1 MNEVWTPALDRAK
14 EEMAEMNTMLQ
25 RDVPGATFEPWDW
38 WYYAEKVR
46 KDKYALDDATLRPYF
61 SLENVREGAFS
72 LANRLY
78 GITFRPLVAPVY
90 HKDCSVYEVLD
101 VDGTHL
107 GVLYFDFFPRSG
119 KSSGAWC
126 TAFRSQRYEGDER
139 IAPVVAIVCNFTPPT
154 KLTPSLLTLDEVQ
167 TLFHEFGHGLHA
179 LFADVKYRSLG
190 RVEGDF
196 VELPSQIMENWA
208 TEKEFLDLWAVNYKT
223 GEPIPADL
231 IAKIVAAE
239 NYQAAYFNVRQ
250 LLYGLNDMA
259 WHSIDKPFEGDVEL
273 FERTAMAPAQVLPVV
288 EGAAMS
294 PAFSHIF
301 AGGYAAG
308 YYGYKWAEV
317 LAADAFSLFKEKGI
331 FNPEVAEAFR
341 REILSKGGHE
351 HPMTLYVNFRGHK
364 PETKA
369 LIEKMG
375 LEK

>member
-1 MNEVWTPALDRAK
+1 M
-14 EEMAEMNTMLQ
+14 
-25 RDVPGATFEPWDW
+25 
-38 WYYAEKVR
+38 
-46 KDKYALDDATLRPYF
+46 
-61 SLENVREGAFS
+61 
-72 LANRLY
+72 
-78 GITFRPLVAPVY
+78 
-90 HKDCSVYEVLD
+90 
-101 VDGTHL
+101 
-107 GVLYFDFFPRSG
+107 
-119 KSSGAWC
+119 
-126 TAFRSQRYEGDER
+126 
-139 IAPVVAIVCNFTPPT
+139 
-154 KLTPSLLTLDEVQ
+154 
-167 TLFHEFGHGLHA
+167 
-179 LFADVKYRSLG
+179 
-190 RVEGDF
+190 
-196 VELPSQIMENWA
+196 
-208 TEKEFLDLWAVNYKT
+208 NYKT

-317 LAADAFSLFKEKGI
+317 LAPMLLAVQGEGYLQSRS
-331 FNPEVAEAFR
+331 AEAFR

>member
-1 MNEVWTPALDRAK
+1 MSSDTRCTPFFRRESTSRSA
-14 EEMAEMNTMLQ
+14 
-25 RDVPGATFEPWDW
+25 
-38 WYYAEKVR
+38 VR
-46 KDKYALDDATLRPYF
+46 TYIRISSSCLRR
-61 SLENVREGAFS
+61 SWRIG
-72 LANRLY
+72 
-78 GITFRPLVAPVY
+78 RP
-90 HKDCSVYEVLD
+90 
-101 VDGTHL
+101 
-107 GVLYFDFFPRSG
+107 R
-119 KSSGAWC
+119 KSSSTCG
-126 TAFRSQRYEGDER
+126 
-139 IAPVVAIVCNFTPPT
+139 
-154 KLTPSLLTLDEVQ
+154 
-167 TLFHEFGHGLHA
+167 
-179 LFADVKYRSLG
+179 
-190 RVEGDF
+190 
-196 VELPSQIMENWA
+196 
-208 TEKEFLDLWAVNYKT
+208 
-223 GEPIPADL
+223 PIPADL